1 MNVNRIFCIGK
12 NYADHVAEL
21 AHLGPPAASS
31 SSSSSESASRSAA
44 QTAPAPISLREN
56 AVSPPDSECVVFM
69 KPASCIVPVGEP
81 IVLPKNA
88 GSIHHEAELV
98 VLLTGGDRDVAI
110 EDALDCVAGITLG
123 LDLTLRELQTQLK
136 NKGKPWELAK
146 AFDCAAPLGE
156 FQPYL
161 QQHLQSLAFTC
172 HVNGSL
178 RQSGNTAH
186 MLYSVARQIS
196 ILSQTWALQP
206 GDAIYTGT
214 PAGVGPLVPGDQVV
228 LEGPGLGRYA
238 WTCS

>member
-1 MNVNRIFCIGK
+1 MNVKRIFCIGK

-21 AHLGPPAASS
+21 AHLGY
-31 SSSSSESASRSAA
+31 
-44 QTAPAPISLREN
+44 AP
-56 AVSPPDSECVVFM
+56 DGECVVFM
-69 KPASCIVPVGEP
+69 KPASCIVPEGED
-81 IVLPKNA
+81 IVLPKGV

-98 VLLTGGDRDVAI
+98 VLLTGGDRDVAV

-123 LDLTLRELQTQLK
+123 LDLTLRDLQTQLK

-156 FQPYL
+156 FRPYL
-161 QQHLQSLAFTC
+161 QQDLQALEFTC
-172 HVNGSL
+172 HVNGVL

-186 MLYSVARQIS
+186 MLYSVPRQIS

-214 PAGVGPLVPGDQVV
+214 PAGVGPLQPGDQVV
-228 LEGPGLGRYA
+228 LQGKGLGRYQ
-238 WTCS
+238 WQCT